1 MDMPR
6 YLNSPK
12 TGIGNATRIPMYTPP
27 WGGIFKKYQRTPI
40 TPITVGKKQKTVSSC
55 LRSSPFQMDCWYAV
69 SKSLLISIFILY
81 SFRSEFRNK

>member
-1 MDMPR
+1 
-6 YLNSPK
+6 
-12 TGIGNATRIPMYTPP
+12 MYTPP

-69 SKSLLISIFILY
+69 SDINFHFVLLPFRISEQVIY
-81 SFRSEFRNK
+81 KWNVSFMKLLAPRTDTAIPIM